1 MKSDG
6 ILIIGQGLAGTCLA
20 WSLHK
25 RDVGFEIVD
34 REGGSSRVA
43 AGLVNPLAGKRYIP
57 SWRVADL
64 LPKAVAMYD
73 EVGRLLGAKFWH
85 PLPILRLMEDE
96 ATRRLVESKLDDP
109 AVKPWVKRVIG
120 PMGNWAGAVELI
132 GGGRLDSRGFLDA
145 SREYFR
151 NHGWY
156 RAERKADS
164 SDKPDCEMRVWCDGA
179 SGLIRNRIGP
189 HLCAKGEILTIR
201 TKGWPEDKILIG
213 GGGWLVPVGDG
224 CFKAGATYEWDCLD
238 EAPTDDGRHSV
249 EDIIHRLGGADFE
262 IIGHDAGIRPVIRRS
277 QPLIGPVGSGE
288 CVFNGLGSKGS
299 MYAPGV
305 GDSLA
310 AWLADGEE
318 IDPELDVRKFRAE
331 ENMEHENAE

>member
-1 MKSDG
+1 MKSDE

-20 WSLHK
+20 WSLRK
-25 RDVGFEIVD
+25 RGVAFEIVD
-34 REGGSSRVA
+34 REGGSSRMA
-43 AGLVNPLAGKRYIP
+43 AGLVNPVAGKRYIP
-57 SWRVADL
+57 SWRVAEL
-64 LPKAVAMYD
+64 LPKAVKMY
-73 EVGRLLGAKFWH
+73 EETGGFLGKKFWY
-85 PLPILRLMEDE
+85 PLPILRLIEDE
-96 ATRRLVESKLDDP
+96 ATRRLVESRLEDP
-109 AVKPWVKRVIG
+109 TMKPWVKRMIG
-120 PMGNWAGAVELI
+120 PMGNWAGAVELA

-145 SREYFR
+145 SREFFR
-151 NHGWY
+151 SQGWY
-156 RAERKADS
+156 RPERGADS
-164 SDKPDCEMRVWCDGA
+164 SSDPDCEMRVWCDGA

-238 EAPTDDGRHSV
+238 EAPTEDGKQSV
-249 EDIIHRLGGADFE
+249 EEIIHRLGGTDYE
-262 IIGHDAGIRPVIRRS
+262 IIGHDAAIRPVIRRS
-277 QPLIGPVGSGE
+277 QPLIGPVDSGE

-305 GDSLA
+305 GDALA
-310 AWLADGEE
+310 AWLADGRE

-331 ENMEHENAE
+331 EGMGNENPE